1 MEKRTLAQI
10 EQEIAETKAAL
21 ENVHGTETEV
31 YARIVG
37 YYRSVRNWNKGKRD
51 EYNLRLSFA
60 VPENLAEPVRA
71 DASECHNE
79 TDFSS
84 ASMSKAAI
92 ASYELF
98 TRATCPHCPAV
109 KQYLADVAL
118 SGTHIDVDTDQGL
131 AEAAAKGVL
140 ATPTVIFYDSARCEI
155 ARAHNTT
162 EIEAVLAAHTEP
174 AASIA

>member
-1 MEKRTLAQI
+1 MRTIAEI
-10 EQEIAETKAAL
+10 DAEIAETQQEL
-21 ENVHGTETEV
+21 DTVRGDDTEV

-51 EYNLRLSFA
+51 EYNQRLSFT
-60 VPENLAEPVRA
+60 VPENLAEP
-71 DASECHNE
+71 
-79 TDFSS
+79 S
-84 ASMSKAAI
+84 AFEAVKKHEENGFNSAPVSKAVI
-92 ASYELF
+92 ESYELF

-109 KQYLADVAL
+109 KQYLADTAI

-131 AEAAAKGVL
+131 ADAAAKGVL
-140 ATPTVIFYDSARCEI
+140 ATPTVIFYDSTGNEI

-162 EIEAVLAAHTEP
+162 EIEALLCTQTEP

>member
-1 MEKRTLAQI
+1 MRT
-10 EQEIAETKAAL
+10 IAEIDAEIEETERELDA
-21 ENVHGTETEV
+21 VRGDETEV

-51 EYNLRLSFA
+51 EYNQRLSFT
-60 VPENLAEPVRA
+60 VPENLSEPTGFNPIKRQ
-71 DASECHNE
+71 DESEFN
-79 TDFSS
+79 S
-84 ASMSKAAI
+84 AALSGNAA

-109 KQYLADVAL
+109 RQYLADVPLAA
-118 SGTHIDVDTDQGL
+118 TQIDVDTDQGL

-140 ATPTVIFYDSARCEI
+140 ATPTVIFYDDSNNEI

-162 EIEAVLAAHTEP
+162 EIEAVLASHTEP

>member
-1 MEKRTLAQI
+1 MRTVAEI
-10 EQEIAETKAAL
+10 EAEIAETQQEL
-21 ENVHGTETEV
+21 DTVRGDETEV

-51 EYNLRLSFA
+51 EYNQRLSFA
-60 VPENLAEPVRA
+60 VPEDIGEPSVY
-71 DASECHNE
+71 DAVKAQKE

-84 ASMSKAAI
+84 SKMSKEAVAG
-92 ASYELF
+92 YELF

-109 KQYLADVAL
+109 KQYLADTSI
-118 SGTHIDVDTDQGL
+118 SGKHIDVDTDQGL

-140 ATPTVIFYDSARCEI
+140 ATPTVIFYDSASNEI

-162 EIEAVLAAHTEP
+162 EIEAILSTCTEP

>member
-1 MEKRTLAQI
+1 MRTMAEI
-10 EQEIAETKAAL
+10 DAEIAETQQEL
-21 ENVHGTETEV
+21 DTVRGDETEV

-51 EYNLRLSFA
+51 EYNQRLSFT
-60 VPENLAEPVRA
+60 VPENLAEPMRA
-71 DASECHNE
+71 DASECHKE

-84 ASMSKAAI
+84 PSMSKAAI
-92 ASYELF
+92 ESYELF

-162 EIEAVLAAHTEP
+162 EIETVLAHHTEP

>member
-1 MEKRTLAQI
+1 MRTVAEI
-10 EQEIAETKAAL
+10 EAEIAETQQEL
-21 ENVHGTETEV
+21 DTVRGDETEV

-51 EYNLRLSFA
+51 EYNQRLSFT
-60 VPENLAEPVRA
+60 VPENLAEPAQA
-71 DASECHNE
+71 DAADDHREN
-79 TDFSS
+79 DFVPSQ
-84 ASMSKAAI
+84 MPKAKA

-118 SGTHIDVDTDQGL
+118 EGTHIDVDTDQGL
-131 AEAAAKGVL
+131 ADAAAKGVL
-140 ATPTVIFYDSARCEI
+140 ATPTVIFYDSSNNEI

-162 EIEAVLAAHTEP
+162 EIESVLSNYTEQTV
-174 AASIA
+174 SIA

>member
-1 MEKRTLAQI
+1 MRTIAEI
-10 EQEIAETKAAL
+10 DAEIAETQQEL
-21 ENVHGTETEV
+21 DTVRGDETEV

-140 ATPTVIFYDSARCEI
+140 ATPTVIFYDSAKSEV

-162 EIEAVLAAHTEP
+162 EIEAVLASHTEP